1 MIEEILDLC
10 LKDIRAKRA
19 TVEDCLNNYPQ
30 YANEL
35 EPLLTTAL
43 ALESLPDVKPS
54 PEFKSKTRAQLLE
67 LSRPVPMQHRAFLP
81 RFSFA
86 TLAAIIFAVLGLTGG
101 LVYAANDSLPDSPL
115 YPIKRGTERAEIL
128 FASDAES
135 QSRIYMMFAERRL
148 DEAKALANKP
158 DQNILAEQ
166 AVAEYDNQ
174 VNASLAAAPLGLSV
188 SAPLT
193 QELTNRITQQQD
205 NLKTLEK
212 KVSASALEKALSSA
226 EKAKEK
232 LNAPASP
239 KPATASPASP
249 STTPTLQEPTP
260 SKTPTLTRSMTI
272 APLTPS
278 PGVPATTTPI
288 SLFTLTVSATVAPK
302 PSTETPIPKMPPIQ
316 PPPVVLPPGLPTA
329 HIP

>member
-10 LKDIRAKRA
+10 LKDISAKRA
-19 TVEDCLNNYPQ
+19 TVADCLNKYPQ

-43 ALESLPDVKPS
+43 ALKSVPDVEPS
-54 PEFKSKTRAQLLE
+54 PAFKSKTRAQLLQ
-67 LSRPVPMQHRAFLP
+67 LSRPIPVQHRMFLS

-86 TLAAIIFAVLGLTGG
+86 TAAATILVVLGLTGG

-115 YPIKRGTERAEIL
+115 YPIKRGTERVEIL
-128 FASDAES
+128 FASDALS
-135 QSRIYMMFAERRL
+135 QSRIYMTFAERRL
-148 DEAKALANKP
+148 DEAKALASKT

-166 AVAEYDNQ
+166 AIAEYNNQ
-174 VNASLAAAPLGLSV
+174 VNASLAATAPLGLSGA
-188 SAPLT
+188 APLT
-193 QELTNRITQQQD
+193 QELTNRITRQQD

-239 KPATASPASP
+239 KPATASPASS
-249 STTPTLQEPTP
+249 STSPTPVEPTP
-260 SKTPTLTRSMTI
+260 SKTPTLTPSTTTR
-272 APLTPS
+272 PFTPQPS
-278 PGVPATTTPI
+278 VPATATQI
-288 SLFTLTVSATVAPK
+288 SIFPLTVSATIAPTS
-302 PSTETPIPKMPPIQ
+302 STGTPIPNILPIQ
-316 PPPVVLPPGLPTA
+316 PPPSILPTRF
-329 HIP
+329 PTVP